1 MADTRRAIT
10 ILGVILVL
18 VVVAAGAVLWLL
30 PSAEEEPLFVSPT
43 ASPAADTP
51 LFQDAPSPVAP
62 VSDTQLFNLD
72 VLRGTLYQ
80 SLNHQVINDGSLP
93 VQPPAA
99 TGKAN
104 PFL

>member
-1 MADTRRAIT
+1 MNRVIT
-10 ILGVILVL
+10 ILIIVLLIVLGALV
-18 VVVAAGAVLWLL
+18 GLWLL
-30 PSAEEEPLFVSPT
+30 PRAQDEPLFVSP
-43 ASPAADTP
+43 APSPQPETP
-51 LFQDAPSPVAP
+51 LF
-62 VSDTQLFNLD
+62 SDTPPPATTDTRVFNLD

-80 SLNHQVINDGSLP
+80 SLNHQLIDNGSLP